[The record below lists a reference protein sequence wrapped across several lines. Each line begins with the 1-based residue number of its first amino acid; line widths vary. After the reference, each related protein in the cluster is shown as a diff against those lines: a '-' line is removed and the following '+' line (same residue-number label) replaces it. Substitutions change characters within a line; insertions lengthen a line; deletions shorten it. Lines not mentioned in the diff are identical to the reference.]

1 MLMSGY
7 RWIRSKMNLYK
18 IDDNSEHVVT
28 VVNSGKLDEDFYKY
42 ACDFY
47 EAAEAVIEHLL
58 GEAAE
63 RHEIY
68 KLDLWYFAL
77 VYLYRHSLELMLKAG
92 IFRIIRDTG
101 DRKDIIGEIRHNLKQ
116 SFEKLIQI
124 CNLEIGENEN
134 AKWLMEYLTDITQF
148 DEKSDM
154 FRYPSDSEFRTIFWG
169 GGQRNISLIATRS
182 NMNKAYKI
190 IKHLCDAR
198 NISEQN
204 YKAYPPKLIIE
215 GGDYYE
221 QSVIAYRYPCKSFL
235 PYFRSYSMTGKFL
248 QSVIIDDGKQNLFM
262 PMCYL
267 YRNAIELGLKQIIIE
282 NSHIVYDKALKIV
295 KNKKHSIYSLW
306 NSIEKEVEKYGN
318 APPGDTTIENTR
330 QYIKDFHNQDPHSAM
345 FRYPCDK
352 NMEPYFVSPIKYD
365 VDNVASCFEELCNFL
380 DAVNGLLG
388 QIRQYEI
395 EAMIGFDYHL

>member
-1 MLMSGY
+1 MLMLGY
-7 RWIRSKMNLYK
+7 KWIRSKMNLYK

-47 EAAEAVIEHLL
+47 EAAEAVIEYLL

-154 FRYPSDSEFRTIFWG
+154 FRYPFDSEFRTIFWG
-169 GGQRNISLIATRS
+169 GGQRNISLIATR
-182 NMNKAYKI
+182 
-190 IKHLCDAR
+190 
-198 NISEQN
+198 
-204 YKAYPPKLIIE
+204 
-215 GGDYYE
+215 
-221 QSVIAYRYPCKSFL
+221 
-235 PYFRSYSMTGKFL
+235 
-248 QSVIIDDGKQNLFM
+248 
-262 PMCYL
+262 
-267 YRNAIELGLKQIIIE
+267 
-282 NSHIVYDKALKIV
+282 
-295 KNKKHSIYSLW
+295 
-306 NSIEKEVEKYGN
+306 
-318 APPGDTTIENTR
+318 
-330 QYIKDFHNQDPHSAM
+330 
-345 FRYPCDK
+345 
-352 NMEPYFVSPIKYD
+352 
-365 VDNVASCFEELCNFL
+365 
-380 DAVNGLLG
+380 
-388 QIRQYEI
+388 
-395 EAMIGFDYHL
+395 